1 MTLVER
7 IKEVAK
13 NKKGWN
19 LKTTAEKAG
28 LGINSIYRWRT
39 QTPQTDKLASV
50 AKVLGV
56 SVDYLLGETEKEEP
70 VSDTRDMEVEEAL
83 NSVRMYQGKPISD
96 AQRETMKGIIRAYLD
111 AQDKNE

>member
-1 MTLVER
+1 MTMFDRV
-7 IKEVAK
+7 KEIS
-13 NKKGWN
+13 KKRGLSLAQLN
-19 LKTTAEKAG
+19 EKAG
-28 LGINSIYRWRT
+28 FKQNVIYSWKTKTPSI
-39 QTPQTDKLASV
+39 DKVESV

-56 SVDYLLGETEKEEP
+56 SVDYLLGKTEKEEP
-70 VSDTRDMEVEEAL
+70 VNDTRDMEVEEAL